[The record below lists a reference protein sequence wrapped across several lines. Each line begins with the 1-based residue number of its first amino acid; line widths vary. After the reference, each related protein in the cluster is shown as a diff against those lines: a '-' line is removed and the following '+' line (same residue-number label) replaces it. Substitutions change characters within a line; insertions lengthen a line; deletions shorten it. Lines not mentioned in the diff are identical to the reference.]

1 MKNLEHD
8 VKKEI
13 SEKREIKSEKDNS
26 SDYQKKESENKFRNL
41 IEFAVDGILI
51 GSHEGYIIEANS
63 CLCSMLGRKKET
75 LIGKHINLSKLI
87 FTPESIEKVPFRF
100 DLLEKGETVISEREI
115 LRPDGSKLMVEMR
128 TKMMPD
134 GSYQS
139 IFRDITERKKQESQL
154 KKYTAELSK
163 LNADKDLFISILA
176 HDLSNHFNSI
186 IGFIEILK
194 DHFRNFTT
202 DETAEQINIIHN
214 SANTAF
220 SLLQDLITWTK
231 TQSGFIHFEPFSFNL
246 ISICDEVIKNLKYY
260 AKGKN
265 ITLLCQIPADLMVKA
280 DIQMLKTILRNLISN
295 AIKFT
300 PSKGKIMVMA
310 EKKENE
316 ILLTVSDNG
325 IGIDPAIQNK
335 LFKDFKTYSTNG
347 TKGEKGTGLGLLIC
361 KMYVEKHDGKI
372 WVESTPGKGS
382 KFKFTL
388 PDGSAF

>member
-1 MKNLEHD
+1 MKHLEH
-8 VKKEI
+8 
-13 SEKREIKSEKDNS
+13 SEKKDIPGKGEIKSKPNNDSKNI
-26 SDYQKKESENKFRNL
+26 KTESENKFRNL

-51 GSHEGYIIEANS
+51 GSHEGYITEANS
-63 CLCSMLGRKKET
+63 CFCTMLGRKKED

-87 FTPESIEKVPFRF
+87 FTPESMEKVPFRF

-139 IFRDITERKKQESQL
+139 IFRDITERKKQEFQL
-154 KKYTAELSK
+154 KKYTSELSK

-176 HDLSNHFNSI
+176 HDLSNHFSSI
-186 IGFIEILK
+186 IGFSDILK
-194 DHFRNFTT
+194 DNFPNFTAE
-202 DETAEQINIIHN
+202 ETEEQINIIHK
-214 SANTAF
+214 SVNTAF
-220 SLLQDLITWTK
+220 SLLQDLIIWTK
-231 TQSGFIHFEPFSFNL
+231 TQSGFVHFETAIFNL
-246 ISICDEVIKNLKYY
+246 LTICDEVRNNLDYY

-265 ITLLCQIPADLMVKA
+265 ISLQCQIPADLTVKA
-280 DIQMLKTILRNLISN
+280 DIQKLKTILRNLISN

-300 PSKGKIMVMA
+300 PEKGKITIIA
-310 EKKENE
+310 EKNENE
-316 ILLTVSDNG
+316 TIITVSDDGVG
-325 IGIDPAIQNK
+325 IEPDAQDK
-335 LFKDFKTYSTNG
+335 LFKDFKTFSTNG

-382 KFKFTL
+382 NFKFTL
-388 PDGSAF
+388 PNRQ

>member
-1 MKNLEHD
+1 MKHNE
-8 VKKEI
+8 KKEI
-13 SEKREIKSEKDNS
+13 PENREIKSEKNHS
-26 SDYQKKESENKFRNL
+26 SEFLKTESENKFRNL

-51 GSHEGYIIEANS
+51 ASHEGYITEANS
-63 CLCSMLGRKKET
+63 CFCSMLGRKKET

-100 DLLEKGETVISEREI
+100 DLLEKGETVISERDI

-128 TKMMPD
+128 TKLMPD

-154 KKYTAELSK
+154 REYTSKLSK

-186 IGFIEILK
+186 IGLLDLLK
-194 DHFRNFTT
+194 EHFRKFTT
-202 DETAEQINIIHN
+202 EETEEQIRNIHK

-220 SLLQDLITWTK
+220 SLLQDLLIWVR
-231 TQSGFIHFEPFSFNL
+231 TQSGFIHFEPANFNVD
-246 ISICDEVIKNLKYY
+246 SICDEVINNLKYY
-260 AKGKN
+260 AQGKN
-265 ITLLCQIPADLMVKA
+265 ISLQCKIPADLMVKA

-300 PSKGKIMVMA
+300 PSEGKIMVMA
-310 EKKENE
+310 EKKKNE
-316 ILLTVSDNG
+316 TLITVSDNG
-325 IGIDPAIQNK
+325 IGIDPAMQNQ

-382 KFKFTL
+382 NFKFTL
-388 PDGSAF
+388 PNHQ

>member
-1 MKNLEHD
+1 MN
-8 VKKEI
+8 
-13 SEKREIKSEKDNS
+13 
-26 SDYQKKESENKFRNL
+26 ENIFRNL

-51 GSHEGYIIEANS
+51 GSHEGYITEANS
-63 CLCSMLGRKKET
+63 SFCSMLGRKKED
-75 LIGKHINLSKLI
+75 LIGKHISLSKLI
-87 FTPESIEKVPFRF
+87 FTPESIEKTPFRF
-100 DLLEKGETVISEREI
+100 DLLEKGETITSKREI
-115 LRPDGSKLMVEMR
+115 LRPDGSTLMVEMR

-139 IFRDITERKKQESQL
+139 IFRDITERTKQESQL
-154 KKYTAELSK
+154 QKYAEDLSK
-163 LNADKDLFISILA
+163 LNSDKDLFISILA

-186 IGFIEILK
+186 IGLLDLLK
-194 DHFRNFTT
+194 EHFRKFTT
-202 DETAEQINIIHN
+202 EETEEQIRNIHK

-220 SLLQDLITWTK
+220 SLLQDLLIWVR
-231 TQSGFIHFEPFSFNL
+231 TQSGFIHFEPANFNVD
-246 ISICDEVIKNLKYY
+246 SICDEVINNLKYY
-260 AKGKN
+260 AQGKN
-265 ITLLCQIPADLMVKA
+265 ISLQCQIPADLMVKA

-300 PSKGKIMVMA
+300 PSEGKIRVIA

-316 ILLTVSDNG
+316 TLITVSDNG
-325 IGIDPAIQNK
+325 IGIDPAMQNQ

-382 KFKFTL
+382 NFKFTL
-388 PDGSAF
+388 PNHQ

>member
-1 MKNLEHD
+1 MKHHEHNE
-8 VKKEI
+8 KKEI
-13 SEKREIKSEKDNS
+13 SDNGKIKS
-26 SDYQKKESENKFRNL
+26 KKNNDSKNIKSESENKFRNL

-51 GSHEGYIIEANS
+51 GSYEGYITEANS
-63 CLCSMLGRKKET
+63 CFCTMLGRKKED

-87 FTPESIEKVPFRF
+87 FTPESMEKVPFRF

-154 KKYTAELSK
+154 RKYTAELSK

-176 HDLSNHFNSI
+176 HDLSNHFSSI
-186 IGFIEILK
+186 IGFLDILK
-194 DHFRNFTT
+194 DNFPKFSAE
-202 DETAEQINIIHN
+202 ETEDQINIIHK

-231 TQSGFIHFEPFSFNL
+231 TQSGFIHFEPAIFKL
-246 ISICDEVIKNLKYY
+246 LTICDEVRNNLDYY

-265 ITLLCQIPADLMVKA
+265 ISLQCQIPADLTVKA
-280 DIQMLKTILRNLISN
+280 DIQKLKTILRNLISN

-300 PSKGKIMVMA
+300 PEKGKITIIA
-310 EKKENE
+310 EKNENE
-316 ILLTVSDNG
+316 TIITVSDNG
-325 IGIDPAIQNK
+325 VGIEPATQAK
-335 LFKDFKTYSTNG
+335 LFKDFKTFSTNG

-382 KFKFTL
+382 NFKFTL
-388 PDGSAF
+388 PNHQ

>member
-1 MKNLEHD
+1 MKNLEHS
-8 VKKEI
+8 KKEDI
-13 SEKREIKSEKDNS
+13 PGKGKIKS
-26 SDYQKKESENKFRNL
+26 KKNNGSENIITESETKYQNL
-41 IEFAVDGILI
+41 LEFAFDGILI
-51 GSHEGYIIEANS
+51 GSKEGYIIEANS
-63 CLCSMLGRKKET
+63 KFCSMLGRKKED
-75 LIGKHINLSKLI
+75 LIEKHISLGKFI

-100 DLLEKGETVISEREI
+100 DLLEKGETVISEREV

-134 GSYQS
+134 GTYQS
-139 IFRDITERKKQESQL
+139 IFRDITERKKQEAQL

-163 LNADKDLFISILA
+163 LNTDKDLFISILA

-186 IGFIEILK
+186 IGFLDILK
-194 DHFRNFTT
+194 DHFHNFTKE
-202 DETAEQINIIHN
+202 ETEEQIKIIYN
-214 SANTAF
+214 SIHTAF

-231 TQSGFIHFEPFSFNL
+231 TQSGFIHFEPAVFNL
-246 ISICDEVIKNLKYY
+246 IALCEEVCNNLNYY

-265 ITLLCQIPADLMVKA
+265 ISLQCQIPADLIVRA

-300 PSKGKIMVMA
+300 PSKGKILVMS
-310 EKKENE
+310 EKMKNE
-316 ILLTVSDNG
+316 ILITVSDNG
-325 IGIDPAIQNK
+325 TGIDPATQEL
-335 LFKDFKTYSTNG
+335 LFNDFKTYSTNG

-382 KFKFTL
+382 NFKFTL
-388 PDGSAF
+388 PNHQ

>member
-1 MKNLEHD
+1 
-8 VKKEI
+8 
-13 SEKREIKSEKDNS
+13 
-26 SDYQKKESENKFRNL
+26 
-41 IEFAVDGILI
+41 
-51 GSHEGYIIEANS
+51 
-63 CLCSMLGRKKET
+63 
-75 LIGKHINLSKLI
+75 
-87 FTPESIEKVPFRF
+87 
-100 DLLEKGETVISEREI
+100 
-115 LRPDGSKLMVEMR
+115 
-128 TKMMPD
+128 
-134 GSYQS
+134 
-139 IFRDITERKKQESQL
+139 
-154 KKYTAELSK
+154 
-163 LNADKDLFISILA
+163 
-176 HDLSNHFNSI
+176 
-186 IGFIEILK
+186 
-194 DHFRNFTT
+194 
-202 DETAEQINIIHN
+202 
-214 SANTAF
+214 
-220 SLLQDLITWTK
+220 
-231 TQSGFIHFEPFSFNL
+231 
-246 ISICDEVIKNLKYY
+246 VIKNLKYY